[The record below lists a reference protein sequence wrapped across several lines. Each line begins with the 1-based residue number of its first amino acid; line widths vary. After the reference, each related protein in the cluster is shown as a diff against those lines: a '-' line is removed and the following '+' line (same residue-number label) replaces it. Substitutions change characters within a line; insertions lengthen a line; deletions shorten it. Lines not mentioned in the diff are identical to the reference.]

1 MGTVKNK
8 LNEDAINEGLVITE
22 ENNQNAAPKG
32 SSNNKQLEK
41 PLSQQC
47 LIVGTK
53 SYKDAV

>member
-8 LNEDAINEGLVITE
+8 LNEDAIKEGLVITE

-41 PLSQQC
+41 PLSQ
-47 LIVGTK
+47 
-53 SYKDAV
+53 